1 MTAKVIQRNNENATI
16 LFSKIY
22 VVLTLIAHAFCI
34 YKYMAGAAY
43 AFGAKVSVIK
53 AIEMVFEVLSIS
65 GNHYRGI
72 CNTILGLL
80 YIAILVFMIKNF
92 ISSLYSIEKIFK
104 DKYLTKNSKYKI
116 LSYGEKIH
124 TSFLLTIAYTF
135 ACITVKSYTLPTD
148 IYIII
153 IIWALITLLKKLVCY
168 LEENYSYA
176 TITARIT
183 LDIITII
190 SIILV
195 VSLTQYPVI
204 EELFYAIK
212 GISVLPKQ
220 AFVAMIMPIL
230 YGILIFLAFIVMDQV
245 GKMNTVIQSYEMRDY
260 AKKLVYTSIAL
271 SIGAII
277 VLALNGYTSH
287 LDFQK
292 IVTLF
297 RPYISIICASLA
309 TMIMS
314 MSPNDHISKSNF
326 DDQNT
331 HLYTVDDNGILL
343 INYGVTAILPSAF
356 QGRTD
361 IKEVYIPAS
370 VVSIEEGAFSGC
382 TQITKI
388 YCSCNVQ
395 PSTWS
400 PKWAAECPARI
411 EWIPLNETTHNSI

>member
-124 TSFLLTIAYTF
+124 ASFLLTIAYTF

-153 IIWALITLLKKLVCY
+153 
-168 LEENYSYA
+168 
-176 TITARIT
+176 
-183 LDIITII
+183 
-190 SIILV
+190 
-195 VSLTQYPVI
+195 
-204 EELFYAIK
+204 
-212 GISVLPKQ
+212 
-220 AFVAMIMPIL
+220 
-230 YGILIFLAFIVMDQV
+230 
-245 GKMNTVIQSYEMRDY
+245 
-260 AKKLVYTSIAL
+260 
-271 SIGAII
+271 
-277 VLALNGYTSH
+277 
-287 LDFQK
+287 
-292 IVTLF
+292 
-297 RPYISIICASLA
+297 
-309 TMIMS
+309 
-314 MSPNDHISKSNF
+314 
-326 DDQNT
+326 
-331 HLYTVDDNGILL
+331 
-343 INYGVTAILPSAF
+343 
-356 QGRTD
+356 
-361 IKEVYIPAS
+361 
-370 VVSIEEGAFSGC
+370 
-382 TQITKI
+382 
-388 YCSCNVQ
+388 
-395 PSTWS
+395 
-400 PKWAAECPARI
+400 
-411 EWIPLNETTHNSI
+411 